1 MIWLKDGDN
10 TLTQYVSDYMDY
22 MEIGMQPPQ
31 DSESWIACFAQDAF
45 DKYIKPNTKLSD
57 YIKSTCYLQI
67 G

>member
-1 MIWLKDGDN
+1 MA
-10 TLTQYVSDYMDY
+10 SDYMDY